1 MASESNIV
9 AVYKSHSGLQTAL
22 EALQRSGFS
31 MMKVSVVGKDGH
43 PGDKA
48 APYSESDVRRNYWG
62 EMSTFWTG
70 LWRLLDGAAF
80 LLVPGVG
87 PILVAGPFAALLGGG
102 IKEKSLETRPRVL
115 ARALMSMGISKNSIL
130 RYEAAME
137 TGSLLLVAQ
146 GQFGETAKAME
157 ILTATNPSDLA
168 QDDIGLKNWAELFM
182 ALG

>member
-9 AVYKSHSGLQTAL
+9 AVYKNHSGLQTAL
-22 EALQRSGFS
+22 EALQRSGFN
-31 MMKVSVVGKDGH
+31 MTKVSVVGKDGH
-43 PGDKA
+43 PGDEA
-48 APYSESDVRRNYWG
+48 ARCCAPGAGMNYWG
-62 EMSTFWTG
+62 KMSRFWSG
-70 LWRLLDGAAF
+70 LWCLLDGAAF

-87 PILVAGPFAALLGGG
+87 PILVAGPLGALLGGG

-115 ARALMSMGISKNSIL
+115 APALMSMGISKKSIL
-130 RYEAAME
+130 RYEAAVE

-146 GQFGETAKAME
+146 GPFGETAKAME